1 MLQRFK
7 YLAITYSATLAL
19 MMMLKIVFLVVYSS
33 LTSEC
38 GCGDIFN
45 IFWHGLALDISITG
59 YISILPLL
67 MLIISS
73 WFGGGEVIW
82 RKIFMGYYVLI
93 SLVTA
98 VITAGDVSL
107 YEYWGFRLDSSVLF
121 YLESP
126 QGAMASV
133 VLRDVVVYTL
143 SFVVVLSAMFY
154 TYRWVIRQFCAPKLK
169 WWQSIITT
177 LAMVLLGGVIFVGIR
192 GGVTA
197 STANLSKVYF
207 SNKTYLNHAAVNPIF
222 SLLSTLGE
230 EDDFIGKYQFFSAQ
244 TLQENIEKFNPRS
257 TPQRD
262 SVLTTSRP
270 NILFIIGE
278 SFSESIFNMQVNQ
291 QWIMPNLRK
300 LASEGIY
307 FPNAIANSFRTDRGV
322 ATALYGFPA
331 QPRTSIMKYPS
342 KSRKLPSLARKLEEV
357 GYATE
362 FIYGGD
368 LNFTDMASML
378 YSTGWQQ
385 LKWQQNIKGKG
396 INLSKWGYDDMTMV
410 DIVTQ
415 SVMESYSQEKPFLTG
430 WLTLSS
436 HEPFDVPVGAFN
448 DKILDSH
455 AFADQAVGDVIE
467 ALRQSPVWDNLLVII
482 VADHAYRYP
491 AEVTYNSL
499 QRHRVPLIWCG
510 GAVAQPREIE
520 SYVSQM
526 DIVTTLLS
534 QMNIDTSDFEFSRD
548 IMSDNY
554 EGRGYYAF
562 SDGFGVVTANG
573 HLVYDNSKGEVITF
587 AGDTTALE
595 SHGKSILQHTMEV
608 LSEY

>member
-1 MLQRFK
+1 M
-7 YLAITYSATLAL
+7 A
-19 MMMLKIVFLVVYSS
+19 MLKVLFLVVYFN
-33 LTSEC
+33 LYTEC

-45 IFWHGLALDISITG
+45 IFWHGLALDISVTG
-59 YISILPLL
+59 YIMILPVL
-67 MLIISS
+67 MLIVSAWI
-73 WFGGGEVIW
+73 GGGEPIW
-82 RKIFMGYYVLI
+82 RKIFMGYFTLI
-93 SLVTA
+93 SLVVA
-98 VITAGDVSL
+98 IITAGDASL

-126 QGAMASV
+126 KGAMASV
-133 VLRDVVVYTL
+133 VVRDVVVYVV
-143 SFVVVLSAMFY
+143 SFAVVLSAMFY
-154 TYRWVIRQFCAPKLK
+154 TYRWAVNMFIAPRLK

-177 LAMVLLGGVIFVGIR
+177 LAMVLLGGVIFIGIR

-207 SNKTYLNHAAVNPIF
+207 SDQTKLNHAAVNPIF

-230 EDDFIGKYQFFSAQ
+230 EDDFIGKYQFFSTQ
-244 TLQENIEKFNPRS
+244 TLQENFEKFNPRS
-257 TPQRD
+257 TSQRD
-262 SVLTTSRP
+262 SVLNTSRP

-291 QWIMPNLRK
+291 QWIMPNLRA
-300 LASEGIY
+300 LASEGLY

-378 YSTGWQQ
+378 YSTGWQK
-385 LKWQQNIKGKG
+385 LTWQQNIKSKG
-396 INLSKWGYDDMTMV
+396 LTLSKWGYDDMTMV

-415 SVMESYSQEKPFLTG
+415 RVMESYKQEKPFITG
-430 WLTLSS
+430 WLTISS
-436 HEPFDVPVGAFN
+436 HEPFDIPVGAFN

-455 AFADQAVGDVIE
+455 AFADRAVGEVIE
-467 ALRQSPVWDNLLVII
+467 ALRQSPAWDNLLVII

-510 GAVAQPREIE
+510 GAVAEPREIE

-526 DIVTTLLS
+526 DIVATLLS
-534 QMNIDTSDFEFSRD
+534 QMNIDNSEFEFSRD

-573 HLVYDNSKGEVITF
+573 HLVYDNSKGEVVTF
-587 AGDTTALE
+587 VGDTTALE

-608 LSEY
+608 LAEY